1 MTSSTKQAIIWV
13 DADACPGKIKE
24 VIFKASRTRQLRVR
38 LVANR
43 YIASPPSALIESIT
57 VSSGF
62 DEADNY
68 IAQQANAGDLIITGD
83 VPLAHTLVQK
93 GCYVLHPRGTIYSK
107 DNADQSLLMR
117 NISMELRESGV
128 MQGGPSKQSV
138 NDIKAFAQSFDALVH
153 KLR

>member
-1 MTSSTKQAIIWV
+1 MNNIKQAIVWV
-13 DADACPGKIKE
+13 DADACPTKVKE
-24 VIFKASRTRQLRVR
+24 VIFKASRTRQLQVR

-43 YIASPPSALIESIT
+43 YVAGPPSSLIESIT

-68 IAQQANAGDLIITGD
+68 IADNASPGDLVITGD

-93 GCYVLHPRGTIYSK
+93 GCYVLHPRGTVYSK
-107 DNADQSLLMR
+107 DNADQCLMMR
-117 NISMELRESGV
+117 NISMELRESGRL
-128 MQGGPSKQSV
+128 QGGPSKQNT